1 MYKINI
7 YFCVLLSI
15 SIIYIM
21 LIESVVLA
29 LSNVISKE
37 VACPNC
43 NEITNEHLYISINAT
58 NDPQFRDDLL
68 SEKLLKYKCENCN
81 YECRFT
87 YPLLYN
93 DMKHRF
99 MVYLI
104 PEIDRFQLED
114 RSLEE
119 DYRNLK
125 GIKKRI
131 TPDFN
136 SLKEKIFI
144 FESGLDDMAVELTKL
159 AISEIVAKK
168 HNLKR
173 VEEGHLSMYNRETNT
188 MGFTFFIGENNEPY
202 VQSAR
207 LEIYAKS
214 LKIVSEICSNDKKL
228 SGFIKIDR
236 EWAENTL
243 FRYKHQNKS

>member
-1 MYKINI
+1 M
-7 YFCVLLSI
+7 
-15 SIIYIM
+15 
-21 LIESVVLA
+21 
-29 LSNVISKE
+29 SNVVSKE

-43 NEITNEHLYISINAT
+43 NEISNAHLYISINAT
-58 NDPQFRDDLL
+58 NDPQFREELL
-68 SEKLLKYKCENCN
+68 SENLLKWKCENCG
-81 YECRFT
+81 YEGRFT

-93 DMKHRF
+93 DMKRRF
-99 MVYLI
+99 MIYLI

-125 GIKKRI
+125 GITKRI

-136 SLKEKIFI
+136 SFKEKVFI
-144 FESGLDDMAVELTKL
+144 FESGLDDMAVEITKL
-159 AISEIVAKK
+159 AISETVAKK
-168 HNLKR
+168 HNLVR
-173 VEEGHLSMYNRETNT
+173 VEEGYLSMYNRETNT
-188 MGFTFFIGENNEPY
+188 MGFTFFIGENHEPY

-207 LEIYAKS
+207 LEVYARS
-214 LKIVSEICSNDKKL
+214 AQIVSQVGQNDKKL

-243 FRYKHQNKS
+243 FRYKRQSNK